1 MCVLASLKFSYVQ
14 NIVKSHSSHI
24 ASNLETSAYIL
35 IAVKDRDVVQWRNNK

>member
-1 MCVLASLKFSYVQ
+1 MFKILLKV
-14 NIVKSHSSHI
+14 IPGHI